1 MKSRGLDRASLCPGH
16 LGHLEP
22 MIQLGCS
29 GERDS
34 LRQRGG
40 GPVPHVLRSI
50 HNFPR
55 QLGPELL
62 WDVLSQPEVC
72 ERSVSRLHTDVSS
85 ILNLGG
91 GWWWLGQVLSPF
103 SPRANSRIGPWP
115 YLPVA

>member
-40 GPVPHVLRSI
+40 GPMPHVLRNI

-62 WDVLSQPEVC
+62 WDVLSQMEVC
-72 ERSVSRLHTDVSS
+72 ESPDSTQMFLLFSTSGEG
-85 ILNLGG
+85 GG
-91 GWWWLGQVLSPF
+91 GWARF
-103 SPRANSRIGPWP
+103 R
-115 YLPVA
+115 LPSLPKQTAG